1 MRIRSMLGATLAVWA
16 LLSTPALAGR
26 MPGRYDAGVYAGGY
40 GFEGDQGLRH
50 AWALGARLGY
60 GYSNRIGIE
69 GFLDLV
75 SSKGKSPAPDRS
87 VQILS
92 IGGEGLYRFSPEE
105 KFVPHLAAGARFIQA
120 FDSGGILDGSN
131 LGLQYGAGGTVVLR
145 PDLNFRA
152 DIRHIFIPENGYNH
166 FEYTV
171 GLSYA
176 FPAAGA
182 PAPPAAPRQAVPAP
196 VPTPP
201 PAVPATVPPPSP
213 PPHPT
218 PAPKPAP
225 SPVAVSLSA
234 DPGTIPAGVCST
246 LRWTSTG
253 ASEVRLDPGA
263 GPVPVS
269 GSKVVCPTGTGTYTV
284 TASGPGGSRSASATV
299 TVAPAP
305 LPRKEEL
312 RIHLRIEFETDKA
325 EIQPKYR
332 DEIGRVA
339 EFMKKY
345 PQVKGTI
352 EGHTDDVGSE
362 EYNLSLSKRR
372 ADAVRRELVERY
384 GIAGDRLGT
393 AGYGFSRP
401 VAGNGTDEGRQRNR
415 RIEANFDPVTVE
427 VGP

>member
-1 MRIRSMLGATLAVWA
+1 MLGATMAAWA
-16 LLSTPALAGR
+16 ILSTPALAGR
-26 MPGRYDAGVYAGGY
+26 MAGRYDAGVYAGGY

-50 AWALGARLGY
+50 GYALGARLGY
-60 GYSNRIGIE
+60 GYSNRIGVE

-75 SSKGKSPAPDRS
+75 SSKGKSPAPDRH

-92 IGGEGLYRFSPEE
+92 IGGEGLYRFSPDE

-120 FDSGGILDGSN
+120 FDPGGILDGSN
-131 LGLQYGAGGTVVLR
+131 LGLQYGAGGTVFLR

-166 FEYTV
+166 IEYTV

-176 FPAAGA
+176 FPAAEA
-182 PAPPAAPRQAVPAP
+182 PAPSAAPRQAVPAP
-196 VPTPP
+196 VPPPPPTIPAAAPPPPPLPPPP
-201 PAVPATVPPPSP
+201 PA
-213 PPHPT
+213 
-218 PAPKPAP
+218 PAPAPA
-225 SPVAVSLSA
+225 PVAVSLSA
-234 DPGTIPAGVCST
+234 DPGMIPAGGCST
-246 LRWTSTG
+246 LRWTTAG
-253 ASEVRLDPGA
+253 ASEVRLDPGV
-263 GPVPVS
+263 GPVPVA
-269 GSKVVCPTGTGTYTV
+269 GSQAVCPPMTGTYTV

-305 LPRKEEL
+305 RPRKEEL

-325 EIQPKYR
+325 DVLPKYR

-339 EFMKKY
+339 DFMKKY

-362 EYNLSLSKRR
+362 EYNLALSKRR
-372 ADAVRRELVERY
+372 ADAVRRYLVERY

-393 AGYGFSRP
+393 TGYGFSRP
-401 VAGNGTDEGRQRNR
+401 VAGNGTIEGRQKNR